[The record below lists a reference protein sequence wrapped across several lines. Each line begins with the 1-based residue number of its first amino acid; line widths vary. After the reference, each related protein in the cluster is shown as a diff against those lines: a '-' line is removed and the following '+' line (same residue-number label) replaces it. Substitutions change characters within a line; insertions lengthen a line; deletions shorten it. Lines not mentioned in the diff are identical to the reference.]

1 MNFKKYNPTFF
12 SVISIIGIIVGIPF
26 GIYGLTLT
34 GGASLIGEVILAI
47 VIGLFILLV
56 IDRVLASLFNPKKI
70 SIIELGIFIILLI
83 IFLIR
88 ID

>member
-12 SVISIIGIIVGIPF
+12 SVISIIGIIVGIPV

-56 IDRVLASLFNPKKI
+56 IDRVLASLFDPKKI
-70 SIIELGIFIILLI
+70 SIIELGIFIIIQI

>member
-12 SVISIIGIIVGIPF
+12 SVISIIGIIVGIPL

-56 IDRVLASLFNPKKI
+56 IDRVLASLFDPKKI
-70 SIIELGIFIILLI
+70 SIIELSIFIILLI